1 MYRIRPYYKNNV
13 SKDVFDLFDDFFSTS
28 RTVVRDFRVDV
39 KDLKDKYVVEA
50 ELPGLK
56 KEDINI
62 KFENDYLTISVNKE
76 EENTEE
82 DKKEKYIHKER
93 TLFSSERRMYLPDVD
108 PKKLGAKLND
118 GILEITLNKEEHAI
132 NSYMIDI
139 K

>member
-1 MYRIRPYYKNNV
+1 MYRIKPYRRDVSNN
-13 SKDVFDLFDDFFSTS
+13 VFDLFDDFFNTT

-39 KDLKDKYVVEA
+39 QDLKDKYLVEA

-62 KFENDYLTISVNKE
+62 KFENDYLTISVVKN
-76 EENTEE
+76 EENNEE
-82 DKKEKYIHKER
+82 DKDKKYVHKER
-93 TLFSSERRMYLPDVD
+93 VEFRSERRMYLPDVD
-108 PKKLGAKLND
+108 PKKLGAKLNN
-118 GILEITLNKEEHAI
+118 GILEITLNKAEEKI